1 MNLMLKTYFANKK
14 TLTFSIK
21 NISSDNKGVK
31 MKFSCLRQSLCEAIS
46 SVSKAVSQKSTIAAL
61 EGIKIKLSPNQL
73 ELTGYDL
80 EIGIRTTIPVV
91 SEDSGEWV
99 VNSRLFSEFSR
110 RMAGENILFEI
121 DENLQMNISSS
132 NTQCSIS
139 AMSAEEY
146 PELPVVD
153 LDKNIEI
160 RQDLLK
166 SMINQ
171 TSYAASTS
179 ENKPVLTG
187 ELFEI
192 ENGIFRVVA
201 IDGFRLAIRTENT
214 DCQDYYHFVVPKK
227 ALSEVSG
234 LIKDDSGDKTCFI
247 YTNNKHIIFDING
260 FLVISRL
267 LEGEFHNYKNS
278 IPEGYKTEIIAN
290 KRDFLTCMERCSLL
304 LNDKNRAPVKCT
316 FENGEVKISCKTAIG
331 KINDSFK
338 ADISGEAVTIG
349 FNNKYA
355 LEALRAADGDK
366 IKIQLNGC
374 MKVIKIVPLES
385 ESYIFLLMPIQLK

>member
-1 MNLMLKTYFANKK
+1 
-14 TLTFSIK
+14 
-21 NISSDNKGVK
+21 
-31 MKFSCLRQSLCEAIS
+31 MKFSCSRQALCEAIS
-46 SVSKAVSQKSTIAAL
+46 SVSKAVSQKSTISAL
-61 EGIKIKLSPNQL
+61 EGIKIRLEPNIL

-80 EIGIRTTIPVV
+80 EIGIRTSIPVV
-91 SEDSGEWV
+91 SEDSGELV

-110 RMAGENILFEI
+110 KMSGDIILFEI
-121 DENLQMNISSS
+121 DENLQMKISSS
-132 NTQCSIS
+132 STECSIS

-146 PELPVVD
+146 PELPTFD
-153 LDKNIEI
+153 FTKKIEVK
-160 RQDLLK
+160 QDILK

-187 ELFEI
+187 ELFDI
-192 ENGIFRVVA
+192 ENGTFSVVA
-201 IDGFRLAIRTENT
+201 IDGFRLAIRTET
-214 DCQDYYHFVVPKK
+214 IECQDNYHFVVPKK

-234 LIKDDSGDKTCFI
+234 LIKEDSGDKTCCI
-247 YTNNKHIIFDING
+247 YTNNKHIIFEVNG
-260 FLVISRL
+260 FYVISRL
-267 LEGEFHNYKNS
+267 LEGEFHNYKSS
-278 IPEGYKTEIIAN
+278 IPSDYKTEIILN
-290 KRDFLTCMERCSLL
+290 KRDMLTCMERCSLL
-304 LNDKNRAPVKCT
+304 LNDKNRAPVRCT

-331 KINDSFK
+331 KINDTFK
-338 ADISGEAVTIG
+338 ADISGEVVTIG
-349 FNNKYA
+349 FNNKYV